1 MATAPVAPA
10 IGYKS
15 HFYIG
20 DAMRS
25 LALRLSAVHSKTA
38 VFDTDWGG
46 DHKLYGTTKVQ
57 ISETEKTPTDVAVV
71 VLDGISFLPVRKV
84 WSKNGVWRVEHIKAG
99 RYLITAIDH
108 NGNHNAV
115 SWGIQ
120 PSVPMG
126 EPENSNPSN

>member
-1 MATAPVAPA
+1 MATATVAPA

-20 DAMRS
+20 DVTRT
-25 LALRLSAVHSKTA
+25 LTTRLSAIRSQNA
-38 VFDTDWGG
+38 VFDTVWGG
-46 DHKLYGTTKVQ
+46 GHKLYGTTKVQ
-57 ISETEKTPTDVAVV
+57 ISDTEKTPTDVAVV

-84 WSKNGVWRVEHIKAG
+84 WSKNGVWRVENIKAG

-120 PSVPMG
+120 PSVPMS
-126 EPENSNPSN
+126 EPESNPSS